1 MIMPSFR
8 SALIL
13 ALLSLSTAQ
22 AEPQPDAIAAAAA
35 SVAPKVIEWRR
46 DIHQHPELSN
56 REVRT
61 AKLVAKHLKKL
72 KLDEVREGIAH
83 TGVIGV
89 LKGGKPGPVVAL
101 RADMD
106 ALPVTEQTGLPF
118 ASTAR
123 AVYNGQETGVMHA
136 CGHDAHTAIL
146 MGVAEVLAG
155 RRAEIPGTVLFL
167 FQPAEEG
174 APEGEEGGAKLML
187 KEGAFA
193 APKPAAVFGLHVW
206 PAEAGVIGLRSR
218 GAMAAA
224 DEFHLTVKGRQTHGS
239 MPWGGIDPIAIS
251 GEIITALQMI
261 PSRQLDIT
269 KAPSVITVGHID
281 GGIRH
286 NIIPD
291 SVRMSGTI
299 RTFDSAMREQL
310 LMRLE
315 RTIKGIAD
323 HWGASVELAI
333 KPYSP
338 VVYNDPGLTDR
349 MRPSLERAAGA
360 ANVREST
367 LVMGAEDFAFY
378 QQEAPGVFFFL
389 GVNKPGVKLGE
400 AAPNHSPLFYVN
412 DDALAVGVRAL
423 SYLAL
428 DYLRGATP

>member
-56 REVRT
+56 REVRA

>member
-1 MIMPSFR
+1 MNMTPFR
-8 SALIL
+8 SAFIL
-13 ALLSLSTAQ
+13 ALLSFAPAW
-22 AEPQPDAIAAAAA
+22 AEPQPDAIAAASAM
-35 SVAPKVIEWRR
+35 VAPKVIEWRH

-56 REVRT
+56 REFRT

-72 KLDEVREGIAH
+72 KFDEVREGVAH

-118 ASTAR
+118 ASAVR

-174 APEGEEGGAKLML
+174 PPEGEEGGAKLML

-193 APKPAAVFGLHVW
+193 APKPAAIFGLHVK
-206 PAEAGVIGLRSR
+206 PAEAGTISYRSR
-218 GAMAAA
+218 GTMAAA

-239 MPWGGIDPIAIS
+239 MPWGGIDPVTISAEILTAI
-251 GEIITALQMI
+251 QMI

-269 KAPSVITVGHID
+269 KAPSVITVGHIN

-291 SVRMSGTI
+291 SVQMSGTI
-299 RTFDSAMREQL
+299 RTFDSAIREQL
-310 LMRLE
+310 LLRLE

-338 VVYNDPGLTDR
+338 VVYNDPQLTDR
-349 MRPSLERAAGA
+349 LRPSLERAAGA
-360 ANVREST
+360 ENVREST

-378 QQEAPGVFFFL
+378 QQETPGVFFFL

-412 DDALAVGVRAL
+412 DDALVVGVRAL

-428 DYLRGATP
+428 DYLSGSAP

>member
-1 MIMPSFR
+1 MIMPSFI

-412 DDALAVGVRAL
+412 DDALVVGVRAL

>member
-56 REVRT
+56 REVRA

-412 DDALAVGVRAL
+412 DDALVVGVRAL